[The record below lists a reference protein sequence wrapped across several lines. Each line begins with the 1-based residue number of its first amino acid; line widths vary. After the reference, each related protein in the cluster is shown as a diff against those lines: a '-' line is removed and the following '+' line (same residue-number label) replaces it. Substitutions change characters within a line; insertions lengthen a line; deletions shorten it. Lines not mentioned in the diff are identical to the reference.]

1 MTDNND
7 FPTETVLS
15 DGSVYRVVP
24 VETGVRAIRAWAEHP
39 WPMSPAQA
47 LALRDRLGWTSSP
60 TDEEMLTTDR
70 GIGEKNA
77 WFLTAEADR
86 GTRTVS
92 SFRMSLTSRIP
103 KEVMDE
109 AVPITERA
117 FNAYVEAL
125 TTVYV
130 QGTRSK
136 RKQHT
141 TVTWTLPSDA
151 SVRIGT
157 VSWLI
162 SISITS
168 PAGNEAARGEA
179 QYFAEIADENDVPY
193 IDIDNPDPD
202 RRLCYGLSRAAA
214 F

>member
-24 VETGVRAIRAWAEHP
+24 VETGVRAIRAWVEHP

-60 TDEEMLTTDR
+60 TNERMFTTDHDLEEKDASFNT
-70 GIGEKNA
+70 IEAGE
-77 WFLTAEADR
+77 D
-86 GTRTVS
+86 TRTVS
-92 SFRMSLTSRIP
+92 SFHLILTSRIP
-103 KEVMDE
+103 KDMMDE
-109 AVPITERA
+109 AVPITGRA

-125 TTVYV
+125 TAIYG
-130 QGTRSK
+130 QGKRSK

-141 TVTWTLPSDA
+141 TVTWALPSDA
-151 SVRIGT
+151 SVNIST
-157 VSWLI
+157 VGWLI
-162 SISITS
+162 SIDVDS
-168 PAGNEAARGEA
+168 PALNEAARGEA

-193 IDIDNPDPD
+193 IDIDNPD
-202 RRLCYGLSRAAA
+202 S
-214 F
+214 

>member
-1 MTDNND
+1 MTTDTAGAV
-7 FPTETVLS
+7 FPCRSVLS

-60 TDEEMLTTDR
+60 TKEWMFTTDH
-70 GIGEKNA
+70 GIGEKDA
-77 WFLTAEADR
+77 SFVTIKR
-86 GTRTVS
+86 GQTVAN
-92 SFRMSLTSRIP
+92 FRMYLTSRIP
-103 KEVMDE
+103 KDMMDE
-109 AVPITERA
+109 AVPITGRA
-117 FNAYVEAL
+117 FDAYVEAL
-125 TTVYV
+125 TAIYG

-141 TVTWTLPSDA
+141 TVTWALPSDA
-151 SVRIGT
+151 SVDIST

-162 SISITS
+162 SIDVTS

-193 IDIDNPDPD
+193 IDIDNPD
-202 RRLCYGLSRAAA
+202 S
-214 F
+214 

>member
-1 MTDNND
+1 MTDD
-7 FPTETVLS
+7 AADAFRHRTVLS

-24 VETGVRAIRAWAEHP
+24 VEAGVRAIRAWAEYP

-60 TDEEMLTTDR
+60 TNERMFTTDHDLE
-70 GIGEKNA
+70 EKDA
-77 WFLTAEADR
+77 SFTDVEAGGDA
-86 GTRTVS
+86 RTVV

-103 KEVMDE
+103 KDVMDE

-117 FNAYVEAL
+117 FDAYVEAL
-125 TTVYV
+125 TAVYG
-130 QGTRSK
+130 QGKRGK

-157 VSWLI
+157 VGWVI
-162 SISITS
+162 GVDVNS
-168 PAGNEAARGEA
+168 PAFNEAARGEA

-193 IDIDNPDPD
+193 IDIDNPD
-202 RRLCYGLSRAAA
+202 S
-214 F
+214 

>member
-1 MTDNND
+1 MTADTAGAV

-24 VETGVRAIRAWAEHP
+24 VGAGVRAIRAWAEHP

-60 TDEEMLTTDR
+60 TKEWMFTTDHDLE
-70 GIGEKNA
+70 EKDA
-77 WFLTAEADR
+77 SFTDVEAGGDA
-86 GTRTVS
+86 RTVV

-103 KEVMDE
+103 KDVMDE
-109 AVPITERA
+109 AVPITGRA

-125 TTVYV
+125 TAVYG
-130 QGTRSK
+130 QGKRGK
-136 RKQHT
+136 RKQHASM
-141 TVTWTLPSDA
+141 TWTLPSDA

-168 PAGNEAARGEA
+168 PAGNEIARGEA
-179 QYFAEIADENDVPY
+179 QYFAEIADENDPA
-193 IDIDNPDPD
+193 
-202 RRLCYGLSRAAA
+202 R
-214 F
+214 

>member
-60 TDEEMLTTDR
+60 TDEEMFTTDHDLE
-70 GIGEKNA
+70 EKDA
-77 WFLTAEADR
+77 SFTTIKREQ
-86 GTRTVS
+86 TVA
-92 SFRMSLTSRIP
+92 SFNMSLTSRIP
-103 KEVMDE
+103 KDVMDE

-117 FNAYVEAL
+117 FDAYVEAL
-125 TTVYV
+125 TAVY
-130 QGTRSK
+130 GRGARSRSRGVLSVK
-136 RKQHT
+136 
-141 TVTWTLPSDA
+141 WTLPSDTL
-151 SVRIGT
+151 VNIGT
-157 VSWLI
+157 IGWVI
-162 SISITS
+162 DVDVNS
-168 PAGNEAARGEA
+168 PALNEAARGEA

-193 IDIDNPDPD
+193 IDIDNPD
-202 RRLCYGLSRAAA
+202 S
-214 F
+214 

>member
-24 VETGVRAIRAWAEHP
+24 VGTGVRAIRAWAEHP

-60 TDEEMLTTDR
+60 TDEEMFTTDHDLE
-70 GIGEKNA
+70 EKDA
-77 WFLTAEADR
+77 WFITIEADR

-103 KEVMDE
+103 KNVMDE

-117 FNAYVEAL
+117 FDAYVEAL
-125 TTVYV
+125 TAVYG
-130 QGTRSK
+130 QGTRGK
-136 RKQHT
+136 RKQHASM
-141 TVTWTLPSDA
+141 TWALPSDA

-157 VSWLI
+157 VGWVI
-162 SISITS
+162 DVGVNS
-168 PAGNEAARGEA
+168 PELNEIARGEA
-179 QYFAEIADENDVPY
+179 QYFDEIADENDVPY
-193 IDIDNPDPD
+193 IDIDNPD
-202 RRLCYGLSRAAA
+202 S
-214 F
+214 